1 MSGSGLCAV
10 NIMNISQ
17 DEVWRKWVE
26 VTFLVGRRSVCGFF
40 SFPSLLFQSTAL
52 PNWKI

>member
-10 NIMNISQ
+10 KIMNISQ

-40 SFPSLLFQSTAL
+40 FFSFAAFSEHCAA
-52 PNWKI
+52 